1 MVIEINLNARG
12 KYGSSKDKALTPD
25 ERVKMIKSLNKDS
38 DRVIFIL
45 TAIAG
50 LRVGELEQVRKE
62 WIEIK
67 HLNNVEL
74 MAINIP
80 NECKNIHNLRM
91 IWRPKTKRERTT
103 YIFEKDLYLEVKHYF
118 NHNDSIGIKIR
129 AIQERVYKLC
139 ANILLKKKSI
149 HCYRAT
155 AQNYMK
161 YERGLIPEVI
171 AVMLGHKDIRTTMA
185 HYNTMDKAQ
194 TESYLIQQF
203 KGGTN

>member
-12 KYGSSKDKALTPD
+12 KYGSAKDKALTPD
-25 ERVKMIKSLNKDS
+25 ERVKMIKKLKKDS

-45 TAIAG
+45 TAYAG
-50 LRVGELEQVRKE
+50 LRVGELEQMRKE

-67 HLNNVEL
+67 TLNDNEL
-74 MAINIP
+74 MCINIP
-80 NECKNIHNLRM
+80 NECKDINSRKL
-91 IWRPKTKRERTT
+91 WRPKTKRERTT

-194 TESYLIQQF
+194 TESYLINQF
-203 KGGTN
+203 K